1 MFSDI
6 IHINTLNT
14 VLVMDM
20 DVCKCFLESGLLL
33 KQATNWKTV
42 SAAPS
47 TERNNVLKA
56 IYFRDYLAI
65 GVCAGFLVVL
75 YIFAMI
81 VFIMI
86 KLKQVISQISDGHFQ

>member
-1 MFSDI
+1 MFPRERPALEAGNKLEDSVSST
-6 IHINTLNT
+6 IH
-14 VLVMDM
+14 
-20 DVCKCFLESGLLL
+20 S
-33 KQATNWKTV
+33 
-42 SAAPS
+42 
-47 TERNNVLKA
+47 VLKA

-86 KLKQVISQISDGHFQ
+86 KLKQVRSVMDTSIQ

>member
-1 MFSDI
+1 MFPRERPA
-6 IHINTLNT
+6 
-14 VLVMDM
+14 
-20 DVCKCFLESGLLL
+20 LEAGNKLEDSV
-33 KQATNWKTV
+33 T
-42 SAAPS
+42 S
-47 TERNNVLKA
+47 TIDSVLKA

-86 KLKQVISQISDGHFQ
+86 KLKQVRSVMDTSNDKI